1 MSNPKK
7 DPGIDCSK
15 DKIRTKQ
22 SFKKETDI
30 NTIMARYVKTGSI
43 APEALAQRQAVFADV
58 SEIGD
63 FQECQERIASAQ
75 SAFMTL
81 TPEIRARFEND
92 PAQLLDFV
100 ADGENR
106 EEAIELGIIPKP
118 EQVAPKVKPEATEK
132 AETPPPKRAP
142 TPPPPSAEGG
152 VPVSGKNK

>member
-1 MSNPKK
+1 MNQRYRPV
-7 DPGIDCSK
+7 IDCSN

-30 NTIMARYVKTGSI
+30 NTIMARYVKTGAI

-63 FQECQERIASAQ
+63 FQECQQRIASAH

-81 TPEIRARFEND
+81 EPELRARFEND

-100 ADGENR
+100 ADPENR
-106 EEAIELGIIPKP
+106 EEAIELGIIEKP
-118 EQVAPKVKPEATEK
+118 AEKAPDVKPGK
-132 AETPPPKRAP
+132 PQRAEPPSPKGTP

-152 VPVSGKNK
+152 VPVPGKNK